1 MPRLLAVFLTA
12 GSAAWI
18 AALTLAAAAPDSAFA
33 GLVHHLA
40 STVCHQRP
48 ERSFEIDARPLAVC
62 ARCFGLY
69 VSGAVAAACAW
80 VGRRAPPRGA
90 RELLI
95 LSAVPTLATIPVEW
109 LGWSPLSNAIRAAA
123 ALPFGAAAG
132 WTFVRALRAE

>member
-18 AALTLAAAAPDSAFA
+18 AALTLAAAVPDTGFA
-33 GLVHHLA
+33 AVVHHLA
-40 STVCHQRP
+40 SAACHQRP
-48 ERSFEIDARPLAVC
+48 ERSFQIDARPLAVC

-69 VSGAVAAACAW
+69 VSGAFAAACAW
-80 VGRRAPPRGA
+80 TGA
-90 RELLI
+90 RSAPRHARGLLI
-95 LSAVPTLATIPVEW
+95 LTAVPTLATIPVEW

-123 ALPFGAAAG
+123 AVPFGAAAG